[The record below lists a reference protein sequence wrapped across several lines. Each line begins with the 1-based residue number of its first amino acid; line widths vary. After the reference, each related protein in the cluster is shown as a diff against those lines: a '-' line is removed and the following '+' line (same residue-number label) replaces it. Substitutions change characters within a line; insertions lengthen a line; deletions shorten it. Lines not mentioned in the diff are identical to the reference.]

1 MPETTEITV
10 EDVHEALLSLYDP
23 AALAACRLALL
34 LAPAAAADSV
44 ESRLQATRRA
54 LFEAVDQLRPQT
66 ERGPSSS
73 ATRAYECLSL
83 RYVSGLTVE
92 EVAREL
98 YISPR
103 QVYRDLRW
111 GEQRLTEW
119 LRARPATPA
128 EPQSPVARGDQATL
142 ADEIGS
148 LEFRT
153 RPVDLAHTVAT
164 AVAALLPLSERL
176 QVPLRYRGPGS
187 GVMVRAAPGLLEE
200 MATQLASGAVQS
212 AEGQAVEISLA
223 TTDTQAIL
231 RLTVPRLDT
240 MARRDLIEAALQI
253 ADHQRLRYRFAEDR
267 CGPHVLIAVP
277 LCARLKALVVE
288 DNPGAYDLYERY
300 LAQTEWDP
308 ELLTHPRLAVDMAAS
323 REARAVILDI
333 MMPETSGWSIL
344 RALKFDART
353 RDIPVIVCSVIN
365 DPELAYALGASGYLT
380 KPVSRLQL
388 IQALREALPQDTEA
402 ESPPGSSG

>member
-1 MPETTEITV
+1 
-10 EDVHEALLSLYDP
+10 
-23 AALAACRLALL
+23 
-34 LAPAAAADSV
+34 
-44 ESRLQATRRA
+44 
-54 LFEAVDQLRPQT
+54 
-66 ERGPSSS
+66 PSSS

-98 YISPR
+98 YVSPR

-128 EPQSPVARGDQATL
+128 EHPDRAARGCQSAL

-148 LEFRT
+148 LEFQA
-153 RPVDLAHTVAT
+153 RPVDLAHIVAT
-164 AVAALLPLSERL
+164 AVAALAALSERV
-176 QVPLRYRGPGS
+176 QVPLRYQGPSS
-187 GVMVRAAPGLLEE
+187 GVVVRAAPGLLEE
-200 MATQLASGAVQS
+200 MVTQLASGAVQS
-212 AEGQAVEISLA
+212 AEAQDIEVSLT
-223 TTDTQAIL
+223 TTDNEAIL
-231 RLTVPRLDT
+231 RLTVPRPDAMT
-240 MARRDLIEAALQI
+240 RRDLIEAALQI
-253 ADHQRLRYRFAEDR
+253 ADHQGLRYRFAEDQR
-267 CGPHVLIAVP
+267 GPHLAIVVP
-277 LCARLKALVVE
+277 LCPRLKALVVE

-308 ELLTHPRLAVDMAAS
+308 ELLVHPRLAVDMAALKA
-323 REARAVILDI
+323 ARAVILDV
-333 MMPETSGWSIL
+333 MMPETSGWTIL
-344 RALKFDART
+344 RALKLDPRT

-388 IQALREALPQDTEA
+388 LQALREALPEDTEA
-402 ESPPGSSG
+402 APPAGNSE